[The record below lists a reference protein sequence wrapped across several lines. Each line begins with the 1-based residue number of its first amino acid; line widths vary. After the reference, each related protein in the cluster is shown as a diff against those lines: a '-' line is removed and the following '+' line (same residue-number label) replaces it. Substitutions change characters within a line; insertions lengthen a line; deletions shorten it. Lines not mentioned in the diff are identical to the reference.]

1 MAAVCAAFTSRQ
13 LTRAAGPRLPTT
25 IYRRA
30 FASSPF
36 LRDSTTSPN
45 TSPASPQPS
54 KTKNKHLK
62 VSQPAA
68 PKVTHGSLAPGS
80 IFDEEDGVIPSPHTS
95 TDSRKPQRL
104 TSKHTDTDATADADS
119 AAATSPNVPLGERD
133 QDNLF
138 RALVPFPNRRARWER
153 KMVIRSIRRRGRLT
167 RREEIARTE
176 RESLSKSHFFKTSV
190 KKLMMVARQI
200 AGKNID
206 DAILQMRF
214 SPKKVA
220 KDVKAH
226 LELAR
231 DEAIV
236 VHGMGLGRSRSQNNN
251 TIIGTQTQTA
261 AAAAAEADAAEGG
274 VEVVEDTAASTAP
287 VKSTATPPITITLKS
302 GQRKTITD
310 RSAIYI
316 AQAWVG
322 RGTFGRELDHRARG
336 NINIMKPPHTS
347 LTVVLKEEHSRIR
360 EWEERHA
367 KEERRRREQLRVSLP
382 DRKVYGQRQYYSW

>member
-1 MAAVCAAFTSRQ
+1 MAAVACAAFTSRQ
-13 LTRAAGPRLPTT
+13 LSRAAGPRLPTS

-36 LRDSTTSPN
+36 LRAPTAASN
-45 TSPASPQPS
+45 TSTSSSQPS

-68 PKVTHGSLAPGS
+68 PAITHGSLAPGS
-80 IFDEEDGVIPSPHTS
+80 IFDEEEGVMPSPYTS
-95 TDSRKPQRL
+95 TDGRKPQRL
-104 TSKHTDTDATADADS
+104 TSRDTDADATDAASGADS
-119 AAATSPNVPLGERD
+119 AAAGTPKVPLHERD
-133 QDNLF
+133 QDNLL

-206 DAILQMRF
+206 DAILQMRY

-220 KDVKAH
+220 KDVKEH

-236 VHGMGLGRSRSQNNN
+236 LHGMGLGRSQSQRQSQKD
-251 TIIGTQTQTA
+251 T
-261 AAAAAEADAAEGG
+261 
-274 VEVVEDTAASTAP
+274 TAASADADTEGEAGAGAGAGNSTTTAI
-287 VKSTATPPITITLKS
+287 TATSPITIRLKN

-310 RSAIYI
+310 RTAIYI

-336 NINIMKPPHTS
+336 NINVMRPPYTS
-347 LTVVLKEEHSRIR
+347 LTVVLKEENTRIR

-367 KEERRRREQLRVSLP
+367 KEERKRRSQLRVALP
-382 DRKVYGQRQYYSW
+382 DRKIYGQRQYYSW

>member
-1 MAAVCAAFTSRQ
+1 MAAAACAAFTSRQ
-13 LTRAAGPRLPTT
+13 LSRAAGPRLSTS

-36 LRDSTTSPN
+36 LRDSTT
-45 TSPASPQPS
+45 TSTASASSSQSS
-54 KTKNKHLK
+54 KTKNKHLT
-62 VSQPAA
+62 VPQPAA
-68 PKVTHGSLAPGS
+68 PKLTQGSLAPGS
-80 IFDEEDGVIPSPHTS
+80 IFDEADGVIPSPHTS
-95 TDSRKPQRL
+95 TDGRMPQRL
-104 TSKHTDTDATADADS
+104 TSKATDADATDATDAKD
-119 AAATSPNVPLGERD
+119 AAAAAGGLDKVPLHERD
-133 QDNLF
+133 LDNLA

-167 RREEIARTE
+167 RTEEIARTE

-206 DAILQMRF
+206 DAILQMRY

-220 KDVKAH
+220 KDVKEH

-231 DEAIV
+231 DEAVV
-236 VHGMGLGRSRSQNNN
+236 VHGMGLGRGQKSA
-251 TIIGTQTQTA
+251 TTVV
-261 AAAAAEADAAEGG
+261 AEAEEGAG
-274 VEVVEDTAASTAP
+274 
-287 VKSTATPPITITLKS
+287 KSTENPITITLKD

-310 RSAIYI
+310 RTAIYI

-336 NINIMKPPHTS
+336 NINVMRPPHTS
-347 LTVVLKEEHSRIR
+347 LTVVLKEENTRIR

-367 KEERRRREQLRVSLP
+367 KEERKRRSQLRVSLP

>member
-1 MAAVCAAFTSRQ
+1 MAAAACAAFTSRQ
-13 LTRAAGPRLPTT
+13 LSRAAGPRLPTS

-36 LRDSTTSPN
+36 LRAPTAASN
-45 TSPASPQPS
+45 TSASSSQPS

-68 PKVTHGSLAPGS
+68 SAITHGSLVPGS
-80 IFDEEDGVIPSPHTS
+80 IFDEDEGVMPSPYAS
-95 TDSRKPQRL
+95 TDGRKPQRL
-104 TSKHTDTDATADADS
+104 TSKDTDADATN
-119 AAATSPNVPLGERD
+119 AVAGRPKVPLHERD

-167 RREEIARTE
+167 RQEEIARTE

-206 DAILQMRF
+206 DAILQMRY

-220 KDVKAH
+220 KDVKLH

-236 VHGMGLGRSRSQNNN
+236 LHGMGLGRSQSQSQKDTTVASADADAEGETGAAGTN
-251 TIIGTQTQTA
+251 TTTTTA
-261 AAAAAEADAAEGG
+261 AAAAAAA
-274 VEVVEDTAASTAP
+274 
-287 VKSTATPPITITLKS
+287 ATSPITIRLKT

-310 RSAIYI
+310 RTAIYI

-322 RGTFGRELDHRARG
+322 RGTFGRELDYRARG
-336 NINIMKPPHTS
+336 NVNIMRPPYTS
-347 LTVVLKEEHSRIR
+347 LTVVLKEENTRIR

-367 KEERRRREQLRVSLP
+367 KEERKRRSQLRVALP

>member
-1 MAAVCAAFTSRQ
+1 MAAAACAAFTSRQ
-13 LTRAAGPRLPTT
+13 LSRAAGPRLPTS

-36 LRDSTTSPN
+36 LRAPTAASN
-45 TSPASPQPS
+45 TSASSSQPS

-68 PKVTHGSLAPGS
+68 SAITHGSLVPGS
-80 IFDEEDGVIPSPHTS
+80 IFDEDEGVMPSPYAS
-95 TDSRKPQRL
+95 TDGRKPQRL
-104 TSKHTDTDATADADS
+104 TSKDTDADATN
-119 AAATSPNVPLGERD
+119 AVAGRPKVPLHERD

-167 RREEIARTE
+167 RQEEIARTE

-206 DAILQMRF
+206 DAILQMRY

-220 KDVKAH
+220 KDVKLH

-236 VHGMGLGRSRSQNNN
+236 LHGMGLGRSQSQSQKDTTVASADADAEGETGAAGTN
-251 TIIGTQTQTA
+251 TTTTTTA
-261 AAAAAEADAAEGG
+261 AAAAAAA
-274 VEVVEDTAASTAP
+274 TS
-287 VKSTATPPITITLKS
+287 PITIRLKT

-310 RSAIYI
+310 RTAIYI

-322 RGTFGRELDHRARG
+322 RGTFGRELDYRARG
-336 NINIMKPPHTS
+336 NVNIMRPPYTS
-347 LTVVLKEEHSRIR
+347 LTVVLKEENTRIR

-367 KEERRRREQLRVSLP
+367 KEERKRRSQLRVALP

>member
-13 LTRAAGPRLPTT
+13 LTRTAKPRLPAT

-30 FASSPF
+30 FSSSPF
-36 LRDSTTSPN
+36 LLDSPIF
-45 TSPASPQPS
+45 PQPS
-54 KTKNKHLK
+54 TSKNKHLK

-68 PKVTHGSLAPGS
+68 PKISRGSLAPGS
-80 IFDEEDGVIPSPHTS
+80 IFADEDEIVPSPHVS
-95 TDSRKPQRL
+95 IDSRKPQRRDHTAKGTEAL
-104 TSKHTDTDATADADS
+104 TQTYAKPTEPKMQHVPLSERDADS
-119 AAATSPNVPLGERD
+119 LS
-133 QDNLF
+133 

-153 KMVIRSIRRRGRLT
+153 KMVIRSIKRRGRLT
-167 RREEIARTE
+167 RREVIARTE

-206 DAILQMRF
+206 EAILQMRF
-214 SPKKVA
+214 SAKKVA

-226 LELAR
+226 LEQAR

-236 VHGMGLGRSRSQNNN
+236 VHGMGLGKCQAP
-251 TIIGTQTQTA
+251 A
-261 AAAAAEADAAEGG
+261 AGIESVAAESGSGG
-274 VEVVEDTAASTAP
+274 AASSFSSSSSSSS
-287 VKSTATPPITITLKS
+287 STPITIILKN

-310 RSAIYI
+310 RTAIYI

-336 NINIMKPPHTS
+336 RIDILKLPHTS
-347 LTVVLKEEHSRIR
+347 LTVVLKEEKSRIR
-360 EWEERHA
+360 EWEERRA
-367 KEERRRREQLRVSLP
+367 KAERKRRSELRVSLP
-382 DRKVYGQRQYYSW
+382 DRKIYGQRQYYSW

>member
-1 MAAVCAAFTSRQ
+1 
-13 LTRAAGPRLPTT
+13 
-25 IYRRA
+25 
-30 FASSPF
+30 
-36 LRDSTTSPN
+36 
-45 TSPASPQPS
+45 
-54 KTKNKHLK
+54 
-62 VSQPAA
+62 
-68 PKVTHGSLAPGS
+68 
-80 IFDEEDGVIPSPHTS
+80 
-95 TDSRKPQRL
+95 
-104 TSKHTDTDATADADS
+104 
-119 AAATSPNVPLGERD
+119 
-133 QDNLF
+133 
-138 RALVPFPNRRARWER
+138 
-153 KMVIRSIRRRGRLT
+153 MVIRSIRRRGRLT

-176 RESLSKSHFFKTSV
+176 RESLCRSHFFKTSV

-214 SPKKVA
+214 SQKKVA

-231 DEAIV
+231 DEAVV
-236 VHGMGLGRSRSQNNN
+236 VHGMGLGGNKNK
-251 TIIGTQTQTA
+251 TQTQTQTPA
-261 AAAAAEADAAEGG
+261 AIADADADAEGE
-274 VEVVEDTAASTAP
+274 VEVVDDAAR
-287 VKSTATPPITITLKS
+287 VKSTTATTTATPSATPPITVTLKS

-310 RSAIYI
+310 RTAIYI

-336 NINIMKPPHTS
+336 NINIMKPPHTC

>member
-1 MAAVCAAFTSRQ
+1 MPLMPNAKHQTLKAKTNMPRDWGGFPSTFVSTYISLLFALIPVIHVCIDGIPCIIFVASSWYPAVSAPPFRSASGLVCTPNLQ
-13 LTRAAGPRLPTT
+13 LEFQRRETLKYHPPLYPGLLRAAAGEDGRSRPRLSATAH
-25 IYRRA
+25 ICRRA
-30 FASSPF
+30 FASSPL
-36 LRDSTTSPN
+36 LRDPATS
-45 TSPASPQPS
+45 SQPS
-54 KTKNKHLK
+54 KTKNTHLK

-68 PKVTHGSLAPGS
+68 PKITHGSLAPGS
-80 IFDEEDGVIPSPHTS
+80 IFDEDDGIMPSPYSS

-104 TSKHTDTDATADADS
+104 TSRDTAADTDATTNATSEADS
-119 AAATSPNVPLGERD
+119 ASTANSKVKVPLHERD
-133 QDNLF
+133 QDNLL

-231 DEAIV
+231 DEAV
-236 VHGMGLGRSRSQNNN
+236 VLHGMGLGRNRKINGKQQEPESRYGEIQ
-251 TIIGTQTQTA
+251 
-261 AAAAAEADAAEGG
+261 
-274 VEVVEDTAASTAP
+274 
-287 VKSTATPPITITLKS
+287 
-302 GQRKTITD
+302 GQFFLQ
-310 RSAIYI
+310 SFL
-316 AQAWVG
+316 VG
-322 RGTFGRELDHRARG
+322 
-336 NINIMKPPHTS
+336 M
-347 LTVVLKEEHSRIR
+347 SRI
-360 EWEERHA
+360 A
-367 KEERRRREQLRVSLP
+367 FTDL
-382 DRKVYGQRQYYSW
+382 

>member
-1 MAAVCAAFTSRQ
+1 MAAAACAAFTSRQ
-13 LTRAAGPRLPTT
+13 LSRAAGPRLPTS

-36 LRDSTTSPN
+36 LRAPTAASN
-45 TSPASPQPS
+45 TSASSSQPS

-68 PKVTHGSLAPGS
+68 SAITHGSLVPGS
-80 IFDEEDGVIPSPHTS
+80 IFDEDEGVMPSPYAS
-95 TDSRKPQRL
+95 TDGRKPQRL
-104 TSKHTDTDATADADS
+104 TSKDTDADATN
-119 AAATSPNVPLGERD
+119 AVAGRPKVPLHERD

-167 RREEIARTE
+167 RQEEIARTE

-206 DAILQMRF
+206 DAILQMRY

-220 KDVKAH
+220 KDVKLH

-236 VHGMGLGRSRSQNNN
+236 LHGMGLGRSQSQKDTTVASADADAEGETGAAGTN
-251 TIIGTQTQTA
+251 TTTTTTA
-261 AAAAAEADAAEGG
+261 AAAAAAA
-274 VEVVEDTAASTAP
+274 TS
-287 VKSTATPPITITLKS
+287 PITIRLKT

-310 RSAIYI
+310 RTAIYI

-322 RGTFGRELDHRARG
+322 RGTFGRELDYRARG
-336 NINIMKPPHTS
+336 NVNIMRPPYTS
-347 LTVVLKEEHSRIR
+347 LTVVLKEENTRIR

-367 KEERRRREQLRVSLP
+367 KEERKRRSQLRVALP

>member
-1 MAAVCAAFTSRQ
+1 MAAVCASLIPQQ
-13 LTRAAGPRLPTT
+13 LARAARPRLSATAH
-25 IYRRA
+25 ICRRA
-30 FASSPF
+30 FASSPL
-36 LRDSTTSPN
+36 LRDPATS
-45 TSPASPQPS
+45 SQPS

-68 PKVTHGSLAPGS
+68 PKITHGSLAPGS
-80 IFDEEDGVIPSPHTS
+80 IFDEDDGIIPSPYSS

-104 TSKHTDTDATADADS
+104 TSRDTAADTDATTDATSEADS
-119 AAATSPNVPLGERD
+119 ASTANSKVKIPLHERD
-133 QDNLF
+133 QDNLL
-138 RALVPFPNRRARWER
+138 RALVPFPNRRTRWER

-231 DEAIV
+231 DEAV
-236 VHGMGLGRSRSQNNN
+236 VLHGMGLGRNRKINASN
-251 TIIGTQTQTA
+251 
-261 AAAAAEADAAEGG
+261 ADADGDG
-274 VEVVEDTAASTAP
+274 STTTLTTTTTTGSQTSAS
-287 VKSTATPPITITLKS
+287 PITITLKS
-302 GQRKTITD
+302 GKRKTITD
-310 RSAIYI
+310 RTAIYI

-347 LTVVLKEEHSRIR
+347 LTVVLKEEHTRIR
-360 EWEERHA
+360 EWEERQA
-367 KEERRRREQLRVSLP
+367 KEERRRRAQLRVSLP
-382 DRKVYGQRQYYSW
+382 DRKIYGQRQYYSW

>member
-1 MAAVCAAFTSRQ
+1 MAAAACAAFTSRQ
-13 LTRAAGPRLPTT
+13 LSRAAGPRLPTS

-30 FASSPF
+30 FASGPF
-36 LRDSTTSPN
+36 LRAPAAASN
-45 TSPASPQPS
+45 TSASSSQPS

-68 PKVTHGSLAPGS
+68 SAITHGSLVPGS
-80 IFDEEDGVIPSPHTS
+80 IFDEDEGVMPSPYAS
-95 TDSRKPQRL
+95 TDGRKPQRL
-104 TSKHTDTDATADADS
+104 TSKDTDADATN
-119 AAATSPNVPLGERD
+119 AVAGRPKVPLHERD

-167 RREEIARTE
+167 RQEEIARTE

-206 DAILQMRF
+206 DAILQMRY

-220 KDVKAH
+220 KDVKLH

-236 VHGMGLGRSRSQNNN
+236 LHGMGLGRSQSQSQKDTTVASADADAEGEAGAAGTN
-251 TIIGTQTQTA
+251 TTTTTTTA
-261 AAAAAEADAAEGG
+261 AAA
-274 VEVVEDTAASTAP
+274 TS
-287 VKSTATPPITITLKS
+287 PITIRLKT

-310 RSAIYI
+310 RTAIYI

-322 RGTFGRELDHRARG
+322 RGTFGRELDYRARG
-336 NINIMKPPHTS
+336 NVNIMRPPYTS
-347 LTVVLKEEHSRIR
+347 LTVVLKEENTRIR

-367 KEERRRREQLRVSLP
+367 KEERKRRSQLRVALP

>member
-36 LRDSTTSPN
+36 LRDSAISPTS
-45 TSPASPQPS
+45 SQPS
-54 KTKNKHLK
+54 KNKNKHLK

-80 IFDEEDGVIPSPHTS
+80 IFDEDDGVIPSPLMS
-95 TDSRKPQRL
+95 TDGRKPQRL
-104 TSKHTDTDATADADS
+104 TSKDADTPADVDS
-119 AAATSPNVPLGERD
+119 ATTTTSPIVPLSDRD
-133 QDNLF
+133 QDKLF

-176 RESLSKSHFFKTSV
+176 RESLCRSHFFKTSV

-231 DEAIV
+231 DEAVV
-236 VHGMGLGRSRSQNNN
+236 VHGMGLGVNKNK
-251 TIIGTQTQTA
+251 TQTHTPA
-261 AAAAAEADAAEGG
+261 AIADADVEGE
-274 VEVVEDTAASTAP
+274 VEVVDDAAR
-287 VKSTATPPITITLKS
+287 VKSTTATTTATPAATPPITVTLKS

-310 RSAIYI
+310 RTAIYI

-336 NINIMKPPHTS
+336 NINIMKPPHTC

>member
-36 LRDSTTSPN
+36 LRDSTTPSNASP
-45 TSPASPQPS
+45 TSPQPS

-104 TSKHTDTDATADADS
+104 TSKDTDTDANASADADS
-119 AAATSPNVPLGERD
+119 AAATSANVPLSERD
-133 QDNLF
+133 HDNLF

-153 KMVIRSIRRRGRLT
+153 KMVIRSVRRRGRLT

-236 VHGMGLGRSRSQNNN
+236 MHGMGLGRSGSGSGSKNNN
-251 TIIGTQTQTA
+251 TKSQA
-261 AAAAAEADAAEGG
+261 AAADAESGL
-274 VEVVEDTAASTAP
+274 EVVEGAAAAAP
-287 VKSTATPPITITLKS
+287 VKSTTTPPITITLKS

-360 EWEERHA
+360 EWEDRHA
-367 KEERRRREQLRVSLP
+367 KEERRRREQLRVALP
-382 DRKVYGQRQYYSW
+382 DRKIYGQRQYYSW